1 MEDTREKRS
10 NEVMEGQ
17 SETGA
22 GNISISPST
31 HHCSTSKTVLRAGRY
46 ASNTFL
52 FLLFPDIKLK
62 RVPTVC
68 QRMCLNT
75 KEAHSTTVEISTRYS
90 DTSYQRKEDLGLLS
104 WHLRKVFHSLFWCFP
119 SLLLNWSATDLNKLD
134 QHMRACPFWVP
145 ASTLD

>member
-1 MEDTREKRS
+1 MEDTRAKRS

-68 QRMCLNT
+68 QRVCLNT
-75 KEAHSTTVEISTRYS
+75 KEAHSTTVEISTRYFVI
-90 DTSYQRKEDLGLLS
+90 LS
-104 WHLRKVFHSLFWCFP
+104 EERRPWPSFLAPQESVSLTVLMFP
-119 SLLLNWSATDLNKLD
+119 IPSVELI
-134 QHMRACPFWVP
+134 
-145 ASTLD
+145 STRS